1 VILLAPTLLFITVWM
16 ERHSSEPLRTGIHFG
31 LTSGVITTLGL
42 IVGLHAGTHSTLA
55 VVGGV
60 LTITVAD
67 ACSDALGIHIS
78 EEGEHVHSPREIWQA
93 TIATL
98 LAKFC
103 MALTFLVPVWFCELP
118 VAIIVSI
125 VWGLLVI
132 TALSYQLARSQGVR
146 PSKVIA
152 EHLAIA
158 VVVIILTHVLGDW
171 VRQVL
176 A

>member
-1 VILLAPTLLFITVWM
+1 M
-16 ERHSSEPLRTGIHFG
+16 EHTNNGPLRTGIHFG

-60 LTITVAD
+60 LTIAVAD

-78 EEGEHVHSPREIWQA
+78 EEGEQVHSTREIWQA
-93 TIATL
+93 TIATFIT
-98 LAKFC
+98 KFV
-103 MALTFLVPVWFCELP
+103 MALTFLVPVWLCDLP

-125 VWGLLVI
+125 AWGLLVI
-132 TALSYQLARSQGVR
+132 TLLSYQLARSQGVR
-146 PSKVIA
+146 PTKVIS
-152 EHLAIA
+152 EHLAI
-158 VVVIILTHVLGDW
+158 VVLVIALTHVLGDW

>member
-1 VILLAPTLLFITVWM
+1 M
-16 ERHSSEPLRTGIHFG
+16 EQDNSRPVRTGIHFG

-60 LTITVAD
+60 LTIAVAD
-67 ACSDALGIHIS
+67 ACSDALAIHIS
-78 EEGEHVHSPREIWQA
+78 EEGEQMHSTREIWQA

-98 LAKFC
+98 ATKFF
-103 MALTFLVPVWFCELP
+103 MALTFIVPVWLCELP

-125 VWGLLVI
+125 AWGLVVMTL
-132 TALSYQLARSQGVR
+132 LSYQLARSQGV
-146 PSKVIA
+146 PPGKVIA

-158 VVVIILTHVLGDW
+158 VLVIALTHVLGDW
-171 VRQVL
+171 VRQVF

>member
-1 VILLAPTLLFITVWM
+1 M
-16 ERHSSEPLRTGIHFG
+16 ENHKNEALRTGIHFG

-60 LTITVAD
+60 LTIAVAD

-78 EEGEHVHSPREIWQA
+78 EEGERVHSTTEIWQA
-93 TIATL
+93 TIATFIT
-98 LAKFC
+98 KFV
-103 MALTFLVPVWFCELP
+103 MALTFLVPVWLCDLP

-125 VWGLLVI
+125 AWGLLVI
-132 TALSYQLARSQGVR
+132 TLLSYQLARSQGVR
-146 PSKVIA
+146 PTKVIA

-158 VVVIILTHVLGDW
+158 VLVIALTHMLGDW
-171 VRQVL
+171 VRQVF

>member
-1 VILLAPTLLFITVWM
+1 M
-16 ERHSSEPLRTGIHFG
+16 EHNNNGPLRTGIHFG

-60 LTITVAD
+60 LTIAVAD

-78 EEGEHVHSPREIWQA
+78 EEGEYVHSTREIWQA
-93 TIATL
+93 TVATFVS
-98 LAKFC
+98 KFL
-103 MALTFLVPVWFCELP
+103 MALTFLVPVWFCELAT
-118 VAIIVSI
+118 AIPVSI

-132 TALSYQLARSQGVR
+132 TVLSYQLARSQGVW
-146 PSKVIA
+146 PGKVIA
-152 EHLAIA
+152 EHLTIA
-158 VVVIILTHVLGDW
+158 VLVIALTHVLGDW

>member
-1 VILLAPTLLFITVWM
+1 M
-16 ERHSSEPLRTGIHFG
+16 EQNNRRPVRTGIHFG

-60 LTITVAD
+60 LTIAVAD
-67 ACSDALGIHIS
+67 ACSDALAIHIS
-78 EEGEHVHSPREIWQA
+78 EEGEQVHSTREIWQA

-98 LAKFC
+98 VAKLF
-103 MALTFLVPVWFCELP
+103 MALTFIVPVWFCELP
-118 VAIIVSI
+118 VAIIISI
-125 VWGLLVI
+125 AWGFVVMTL
-132 TALSYQLARSQGVR
+132 LSYQLARSQGV
-146 PSKVIA
+146 PPGKVIA

-158 VVVIILTHVLGDW
+158 VLVIALTHVLGDW
-171 VRQVL
+171 VRQVF